1 MNKSWNDRADK
12 DLFFT
17 ILSVKNIGVISGA
30 EWTTIGGH
38 MRTMGYGF
46 TNEGCRQHF
55 QGLRRTQH
63 KLETNGSFSDSQRR
77 VDPTMNPITRRPGPG
92 RGRPR
97 KSIAAPPEEM
107 DPASDDLLAQDGLLH
122 DGLPP
127 QDEPSQMSP
136 TAQVT
141 PRHELQ
147 SVPAQATPT
156 ALSVTLPSPVPNS
169 VANLMEATKSEPLSD
184 QTRDPDPE
192 SNSVSLAAEEGEED
206 LEDHHLAKRQRLDND
221 ASDQIEDAAVLALAE
236 HGNSSHVDHYGPP
249 EYFDEA

>member
-63 KLETNGSFSDSQRR
+63 KLDTDGSLPDSQRKL
-77 VDPTMNPITRRPGPG
+77 DPTMNPITRRPGPG

-97 KSIAAPPEEM
+97 KSIAAPLGGNGPM
-107 DPASDDLLAQDGLLH
+107 IAATSV
-122 DGLPP
+122 PP
-127 QDEPSQMSP
+127 PPDE
-136 TAQVT
+136 A
-141 PRHELQ
+141 Q
-147 SVPAQATPT
+147 SVPRQATPT
-156 ALSVTLPSPVPNS
+156 ALLAPLPSHVPDPVGS
-169 VANLMEATKSEPLSD
+169 LMQATKSEPVPV
-184 QTRDPDPE
+184 QTQDPE
-192 SNSVSLAAEEGEED
+192 SESNSIPLVSED
-206 LEDHHLAKRQRLDND
+206 GDDGLEDHHPAKRQSLDNN

-236 HGNSSHVDHYGPP
+236 HGHSSHVDHYGPP